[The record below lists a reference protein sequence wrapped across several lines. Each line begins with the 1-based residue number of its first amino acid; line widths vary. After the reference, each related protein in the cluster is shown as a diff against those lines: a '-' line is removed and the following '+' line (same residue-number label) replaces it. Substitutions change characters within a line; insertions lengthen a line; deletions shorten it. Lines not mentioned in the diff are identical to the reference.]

1 MAESCTSML
10 RQVLPTLRFLTASS
24 NNQKEKHY
32 PDGRKEILFP
42 DGTLKYIKS
51 NKEEESIFPDGT
63 KQRIFSRY
71 SDGTR
76 MIEFTNGL
84 IETISP
90 SGSKKREFRQC
101 S

>member
-1 MAESCTSML
+1 MLVHFSNRDVKRNLKDGRVIYFYAETSTTHTTFPDGIE
-10 RQVLPTLRFLTASS
+10 VFEFS

-63 KQRIFSRY
+63 KQRIFR
-71 SDGTR
+71 
-76 MIEFTNGL
+76 
-84 IETISP
+84 
-90 SGSKKREFRQC
+90 C
-101 S
+101 V